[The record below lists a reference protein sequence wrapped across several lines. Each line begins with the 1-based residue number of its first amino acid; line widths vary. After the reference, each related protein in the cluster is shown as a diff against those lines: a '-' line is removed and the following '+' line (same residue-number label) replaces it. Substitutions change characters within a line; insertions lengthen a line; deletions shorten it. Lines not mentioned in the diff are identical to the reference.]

1 MLMKFVFQINDGDEY
16 WGLRHLVNAAEQA
29 EEFAI
34 AIWHKLQSW
43 KVKNLDKISLFFSQH
58 IILEAIIHG
67 SDKLGCWSE
76 FEKYTGVSLSGHFSP
91 ITSTID
97 I

>member
-1 MLMKFVFQINDGDEY
+1 MKFSKINFLFLQINDGDEY

-43 KVKNLDKISLFFSQH
+43 KVKKKRFKYVLDYTIALLFF
-58 IILEAIIHG
+58 
-67 SDKLGCWSE
+67 
-76 FEKYTGVSLSGHFSP
+76 V
-91 ITSTID
+91 
-97 I
+97 

>member
-1 MLMKFVFQINDGDEY
+1 MKFVFQINDGDEY

-43 KVKNLDKISLFFSQH
+43 KVKKVSFSLN
-58 IILEAIIHG
+58 IILKAIN
-67 SDKLGCWSE
+67 
-76 FEKYTGVSLSGHFSP
+76 
-91 ITSTID
+91 
-97 I
+97 

>member
-1 MLMKFVFQINDGDEY
+1 LRQHSFAKKLTSQTVIGEKLCNALLDKRGVSKMLMKFVFQINDGDEY

-43 KVKNLDKISLFFSQH
+43 KVKKLCKISLFFSEH
-58 IILEAIIHG
+58 Y
-67 SDKLGCWSE
+67 S
-76 FEKYTGVSLSGHFSP
+76 
-91 ITSTID
+91 
-97 I
+97 

>member
-67 SDKLGCWSE
+67 SDKLGC
-76 FEKYTGVSLSGHFSP
+76 
-91 ITSTID
+91 
-97 I
+97 